1 MAPLTDLGSALPAPA
16 PRPGAAAIG
25 LGTRLRDQVSAYLPL
40 LLMALL
46 ALGTWWLVT
55 NSAVPGDDRAAGPPR
70 HVPDYT
76 MGNFT
81 VQRFARDGALRVQIE
96 GTVLR
101 HYPDNDTLEVD
112 QPRIRAYTADGQ
124 VTVATATRAISN
136 GDGTEVQLLGGAH
149 VVRQAAT
156 AGDEVEFRGEF
167 LHAFLDTEVV
177 KSHLPVTVRRGGAVL
192 SAATLDYRHAQQ
204 RVQLNGRVRASFAAP
219 RGRAASA
226 P

>member
-1 MAPLTDLGSALPAPA
+1 MAPLTDLQGALPAPA
-16 PRPGAAAIG
+16 PRALIATAGWT
-25 LGTRLRDQVSAYLPL
+25 TRLRDQVSAYLPL

-46 ALGTWWLVT
+46 ALGTWWLVN
-55 NSAVPGDDRAAGPPR
+55 NSTVTGAERATGPAR

-81 VQRFARDGALRVQIE
+81 VQRFAREGALRVQIE

-112 QPRIRAYTADGQ
+112 QPRIRAYAADGQ
-124 VTVATATRAISN
+124 VTVATAARAISN
-136 GDGTEVQLLGGAH
+136 GDGTEVQLLGGAQ

-156 AGDEVEFRGEF
+156 PGDEVEFRGEF
-167 LHAFLDTEVV
+167 LHAFLDTQVV
-177 KSHLPVTVRRGGAVL
+177 RSHLPVTVRRGAAVL
-192 SAATLDYRHAQQ
+192 NAATLDYRHADQ
-204 RVQLNGRVRASFAAP
+204 RVQLNGRVRATFAPA
-219 RGRAASA
+219 RGGAASA